1 MKYTLRW
8 FIAQKKLEALKA
20 LDGFC
25 WAGENEEGVAMW
37 EEIPLEYLEHRQ
49 REIIGNI
56 IGILGFELLDANTSA
71 LAMERVLENNDFQIE
86 DYFMEYLHEKAK
98 LTATSASEALKGMLD
113 EEMEECGEIEG
124 VASNG

>member
-37 EEIPLEYLEHRQ
+37 EEIPPEYLEHRQ

-56 IGILGFELLDANTSA
+56 IKILGFELLEANTSA
-71 LAMERVLENNDFQIE
+71 LAMERVLENNDFQTE
-86 DYFMEYLHEKAK
+86 DYFMEYLHERAK
-98 LTATSASEALKGMLD
+98 LIATSASEVLKGMLD
-113 EEMEECGEIEG
+113 DEMEKCDDEG
-124 VASNG
+124 H